1 MSMKLSTYIV
11 SFMFIGSG
19 VLGFRVVCLHSE
31 NILIWY
37 CFLYYNSREDTE
49 SCIVHSVLMF
59 NCEFHCYWNI
69 LKLNLFTCII
79 MTGFKL
85 ISNHELRGEFQVR
98 KWLSMLYSL
107 GSAKINNK
115 NDQYCTKGKLVQL
128 VWSNVEMQIV
138 FSASISSLLFEVKI
152 SLSFTLRWHRFCFI

>member
-1 MSMKLSTYIV
+1 
-11 SFMFIGSG
+11 
-19 VLGFRVVCLHSE
+19 
-31 NILIWY
+31 
-37 CFLYYNSREDTE
+37 
-49 SCIVHSVLMF
+49 
-59 NCEFHCYWNI
+59 
-69 LKLNLFTCII
+69 

-115 NDQYCTKGKLVQL
+115 NDQYCTKRKLVQL
-128 VWSNVEMQIV
+128 VWSNVEVQIV

-152 SLSFTLRWHRFCFI
+152 SLSFTLR